1 MDDKEQ
7 TNANQSIS
15 EKSKE
20 LSSIH
25 KNNVN
30 SDNSENV
37 VDSNTTT
44 CSINHEKAL
53 DSSSDPIFSKD
64 ATKKTPNGMQNNDVS
79 LTLVNKSICYTL
91 FSIWS

>member
-53 DSSSDPIFSKD
+53 DSSSDPIFPKVS
-64 ATKKTPNGMQNNDVS
+64 TKKTPNGILNNDVS
-79 LTLVNKSICYTL
+79 KTLVNNSIFYTL